1 MLACYA
7 SEKLRPNKFNSEYLS
22 SYKVEIDEMYSF
34 VNSKG
39 NKVWIWVLLDKIS
52 GKILA
57 HTTGD
62 RSEKTFKKLLKSIP
76 KDIRKKLIF
85 HTDSWKAY
93 NILDSNQRVIGKE
106 HTRKIERLFLTFRNN
121 CARLVRRGI
130 RFSKS
135 LEIHNTVIDLL
146 IYFYNNEL

>member
-7 SEKLRPNKFNSEYLS
+7 SEKLRLNKFNSEYLS

>member
-7 SEKLRPNKFNSEYLS
+7 SEKLSLNKFNSEYLS

-121 CARLVRRGI
+121 C
-130 RFSKS
+130 
-135 LEIHNTVIDLL
+135 
-146 IYFYNNEL
+146 

>member
-7 SEKLRPNKFNSEYLS
+7 SEKLSLNKFNSEYLS

-106 HTRKIERLFLTFRNN
+106 HTRKIERLFLTFRDN

-146 IYFYNNEL
+146 VYFYNNGL

>member
-1 MLACYA
+1 
-7 SEKLRPNKFNSEYLS
+7 
-22 SYKVEIDEMYSF
+22 MYSF
-34 VNSKG
+34 VNSKE
-39 NKVWIWVLLDKIS
+39 NKVYLGFTGYKLS

-106 HTRKIERLFLTFRNN
+106 HTKKIERLFL
-121 CARLVRRGI
+121 I
-130 RFSKS
+130 
-135 LEIHNTVIDLL
+135 I
-146 IYFYNNEL
+146 

>member
-1 MLACYA
+1 
-7 SEKLRPNKFNSEYLS
+7 
-22 SYKVEIDEMYSF
+22 MYSF

-39 NKVWIWVLLDKIS
+39 NKVWIWVLLDKLS
-52 GKILA
+52 GKVLA

-62 RSEKTFKKLLKSIP
+62 RSERTFKKLLKSIP

-93 NILDSNQRVIGKE
+93 NILNGNQRVIGKE

-135 LEIHNTVIDLL
+135 LDMHNTVIDLL
-146 IYFYNNEL
+146 VYFYNNEL

>member
-106 HTRKIERLFLTFRNN
+106 HTRKIERLFLTFRDN

>member
-146 IYFYNNEL
+146 VYFYNNGL

>member
-7 SEKLRPNKFNSEYLS
+7 SEKLRLNKFNSEYLS

-146 IYFYNNEL
+146 VYFYNNGL

>member
-106 HTRKIERLFLTFRNN
+106 HTRKIERLFLTFRDN

-146 IYFYNNEL
+146 VYFYNNGL

>member
-7 SEKLRPNKFNSEYLS
+7 SEKLRLNKFNSEYLS

-34 VNSKG
+34 VNSKW

-106 HTRKIERLFLTFRNN
+106 HTRKIERLFLTFRII
-121 CARLVRRGI
+121 ARLVRRGI

-135 LEIHNTVIDLL
+135 LEIHNTVIDG
-146 IYFYNNEL
+146 NV